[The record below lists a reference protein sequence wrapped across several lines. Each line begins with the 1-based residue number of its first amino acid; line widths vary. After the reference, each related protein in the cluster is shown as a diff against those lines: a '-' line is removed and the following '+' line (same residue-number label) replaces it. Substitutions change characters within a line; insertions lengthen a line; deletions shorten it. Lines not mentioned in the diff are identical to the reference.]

1 MTKRI
6 VIAEDEQV
14 TAMEL
19 QAMGEDLNYES
30 AGSFALG
37 EELLEYLE
45 DNSDTIDLVL
55 MDIRLP
61 GDIDGI
67 EATEEI
73 TQKYNLPVDYVTAHS
88 DRKTLDRAKE
98 TSPMGYIIKPIT
110 EQDLLSSI
118 EIALG

>member
-1 MTKRI
+1 MAKRI

-19 QAMGEDLNYES
+19 QAMVEDLGYES
-30 AGSFALG
+30 AGSFAHG
-37 EELLEYLE
+37 RELLEYLE
-45 DNSDTIDLVL
+45 DNSDSIDLVL
-55 MDIRLP
+55 MDIRLSSE
-61 GDIDGI
+61 IDGV
-67 EATEEI
+67 EAAEEI
-73 TQKYNLPVDYVTAHS
+73 SEKYDLPVVYVTAHS

-98 TSPMGYIIKPIT
+98 TSPMGYIIKPVT